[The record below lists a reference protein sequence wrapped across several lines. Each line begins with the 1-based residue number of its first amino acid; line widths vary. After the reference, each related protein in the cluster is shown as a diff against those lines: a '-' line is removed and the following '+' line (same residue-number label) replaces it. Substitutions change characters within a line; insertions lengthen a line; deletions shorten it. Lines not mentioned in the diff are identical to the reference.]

1 MALVLVGINHNTA
14 NIELR
19 EKVAF
24 PPEIVASALAE
35 VHALPSIDEVIIV
48 STCNR
53 TEIYLDF
60 SAADNVQDNV
70 QENVQESTRVLSQD
84 RVLMARQTAILNWL
98 AKFHQLEVDE
108 LGQCSYSFADED
120 VVRHLMKVSCGL
132 DSMVLGESQILGQIK
147 SAYALSKDQN
157 VLGRSLGRA
166 FQEAFSIAKEVRTD
180 TAIGENPVSVA
191 YAAVTLAERIFSDL
205 PGLGVLLIGAG
216 RTIELVVKHLVD
228 KGVSK
233 IVVAN
238 RTLDNALEIAN
249 RFNAHGVLL
258 SDIPEQLLEADIV
271 VSSTNSQLPLLGKG
285 AVERVLRQRKHK
297 PMLLIDLAVPRDIE
311 AEVAEIADAYLYSI
325 DDISQVIDNGVK
337 SRADAAVQAESIIER
352 GVAEYLKQLRSL
364 NAVST
369 LRALRDKADAIRAQ
383 ELERARKA
391 LQKGESAEAVLTNLA
406 RSITQKL
413 LHSPSVQMKKMS
425 AQGRDE
431 LLHLTA
437 ELYELNSTQKTDTE
451 DNSNDE

>member
-24 PPEIVASALAE
+24 PPEIVESALAE
-35 VHALPSIDEVIIV
+35 IYALPPIREVVIV

-60 SAADNVQDNV
+60 IEGDSEAPASDELAQNRQLADRQAEVV
-70 QENVQESTRVLSQD
+70 SWLS
-84 RVLMARQTAILNWL
+84 
-98 AKFHQLEVDE
+98 KFHDLEASE
-108 LGQCSYSFADED
+108 LEQCSYSFASED

-132 DSMVLGESQILGQIK
+132 DSMVLGEPQILGQIK
-147 SAYALSKDQN
+147 SAYAVSKDQK
-157 VLGRSLGRA
+157 VVEQSLGRA
-166 FQEAFSIAKEVRTD
+166 FEEAFSIAKQVRTD

-205 PGLGVLLIGAG
+205 PSLSVLLIGAG
-216 RTIELVVKHLVD
+216 RTIELVVKHLVE
-228 KGVSK
+228 KGVSE

-249 RFNAHGVLL
+249 RFDAHGVLL
-258 SDIPEQLLEADIV
+258 SDIPEQLIAADIV

-285 AVERVLRQRKHK
+285 AVERALKQRKHK

-311 AEVAEIADAYLYSI
+311 AEVSQIADAYLYSI
-325 DDISQVIDNGVK
+325 DDISDVIEDSVN
-337 SRADAAVQAESIIER
+337 SRADAAAQAESIIER
-352 GVAEYLKQLRSL
+352 GVEDYRKGLRSL

-369 LRALRDKADAIRAQ
+369 LRAFRDKADAIREG
-383 ELERARKA
+383 ELERALKA
-391 LQKGESAEAVLTNLA
+391 LEKGESADVVLSGLA
-406 RSITQKL
+406 RSLTQKL
-413 LHSPSVQMKKMS
+413 IHSPSVQMKKAS
-425 AQGRDE
+425 AAGRDE
-431 LLHLTA
+431 LLELTA
-437 ELYELNSTQKTDTE
+437 ELFELSSESKPNAGEETDKKK
-451 DNSNDE
+451 